1 MTAGAWKE
9 VFDSEQFNR
18 KYTYTGNDLGASYS
32 REKTVF
38 KVWAPTADKVSLQLY
53 TAGSDKE
60 GGRLLLCTQMRQAEQ
75 GVYEISIEGDL
86 HGVYYTYM
94 VTADDQTTETG
105 DIYARA
111 AGVNGARSMVVDL
124 RRTDPAGW
132 EQDGHVFHPLEKSQI
147 WEVHIGDFSQDPAS
161 GVSWAHRGKYLAFT
175 EHTTLNSDG
184 IHPTCVD
191 YLKKLGITHIHLL
204 PAFDYG
210 STDERTCDTF
220 NWGYDPLN
228 YNVPEGSYATDPF
241 HGEVRIREFKE
252 MVAALHKAGISVI
265 MDVVY
270 NHTATQDSFFQY
282 TVPYYYYRLHP
293 DGTYADGSACG
304 NDTAS
309 ERPMFR
315 NYMIESV
322 LYWANE
328 YHIDGFRFDLMGL
341 HDTDTMNAIRKALNE
356 ADGGTQIFLYGEP
369 WTAAQSPLPKGSYP
383 SVKAQI
389 QRLDKGIAVFNDD
402 TRDAVKGPYD
412 KLAVAGFVNGMQNQE
427 EKIRRAVCGLFD
439 KEEKSQPLS
448 PAQVLNYVSAHD
460 NSTLWDKLVDS
471 VKKDGDYET
480 KHTDL
485 LAMNRLSAA
494 IVRLSAGIPFMQA
507 GEEAG
512 RTKQGEDNSYNLSK
526 QLNQLDWQRMYRFRD
541 LADYYCG
548 LQQIRNCFSGFYDLS
563 EQVRQRPQ
571 FYTDVPSGVVA
582 YTMDGIQGTDP
593 WKKVTVVFNANAG
606 SVAFTLD
613 AGEHRQ
619 IVTEREAD
627 ADNRKK
633 AVGTVE
639 IAGISAAVF
648 VMD

>member
-1 MTAGAWKE
+1 M
-9 VFDSEQFNR
+9 S
-18 KYTYTGNDLGASYS
+18 
-32 REKTVF
+32 
-38 KVWAPTADKVSLQLY
+38 
-53 TAGSDKE
+53 
-60 GGRLLLCTQMRQAEQ
+60 
-75 GVYEISIEGDL
+75 
-86 HGVYYTYM
+86 
-94 VTADDQTTETG
+94 
-105 DIYARA
+105 
-111 AGVNGARSMVVDL
+111 
-124 RRTDPAGW
+124 
-132 EQDGHVFHPLEKSQI
+132 
-147 WEVHIGDFSQDPAS
+147 
-161 GVSWAHRGKYLAFT
+161 
-175 EHTTLNSDG
+175 
-184 IHPTCVD
+184 
-191 YLKKLGITHIHLL
+191 
-204 PAFDYG
+204 
-210 STDERTCDTF
+210 
-220 NWGYDPLN
+220 
-228 YNVPEGSYATDPF
+228 
-241 HGEVRIREFKE
+241 
-252 MVAALHKAGISVI
+252 
-265 MDVVY
+265 
-270 NHTATQDSFFQY
+270 
-282 TVPYYYYRLHP
+282 
-293 DGTYADGSACG
+293 
-304 NDTAS
+304 
-309 ERPMFR
+309 
-315 NYMIESV
+315 
-322 LYWANE
+322 
-328 YHIDGFRFDLMGL
+328 
-341 HDTDTMNAIRKALNE
+341 
-356 ADGGTQIFLYGEP
+356 
-369 WTAAQSPLPKGSYP
+369 
-383 SVKAQI
+383 
-389 QRLDKGIAVFNDD
+389 
-402 TRDAVKGPYD
+402 
-412 KLAVAGFVNGMQNQE
+412 AGFVNGMQDQE

-448 PAQVLNYVSAHD
+448 PAQILNYVSAHD

-485 LAMNRLSAA
+485 LAMNRLAAA

-571 FYTDVPSGVVA
+571 FYTDVPAGVVA